1 MGTRIVFRVDSS
13 SVIGSGHVM
22 RCLTLANELRRR
34 GATVH
39 FVSCE
44 YPGHFIHKL
53 EEALYQVYR
62 LSPAQVVDDVSDT
75 AATLGALSEQ
85 RYDWLV
91 VDHYALG
98 LCWETMVR
106 PLTRRILAIDD
117 LADREHDCDILLD
130 QNYFG
135 SVTAK
140 RYQGLLPAHCCSLL
154 SPHFALLH
162 PEYAK
167 SSQSMAPRSGEI
179 RRVLIFFGGSD
190 LNNHTKQV
198 LQAILRPALAH
209 LEVDVVV
216 GQNHPDYQSLLVL
229 TQKRSGIKLHQNL
242 PSLVYLMTDAD
253 LFIGAGGATTWERLS
268 LGLPSL
274 VISIAENQQVFTQ
287 LLAEEG
293 VQLSLPEVDVVSW
306 RTWYNA
312 ICDAI
317 YQPASMRALSCQ
329 SRKLV
334 DGLGCQRVVRRILEF
349 GHVMVF
355 VRPAVTEDEHLLLR
369 WANDP
374 DIREQSFNHDKITA
388 NEHARWFTR
397 KLTDSDCILLIGE
410 DKHGAPIGQVRFDMN
425 RKKGE
430 AVIGI
435 SLDSL
440 YRGVGLSGK
449 LLEQALR
456 YLKAFDVNCCVI
468 AEVLHGNAQSK
479 KLFERAKFRLL
490 SSRRP
495 GSSTYALQLEHTE
508 VV

>member
-13 SVIGSGHVM
+13 STIGSGHVM

-34 GATVH
+34 GAIVH

-53 EEALYQVYR
+53 EDVSYLVYR
-62 LSPAQVVDDVSDT
+62 LSPTQVIDGVSDAT
-75 AATLGALSEQ
+75 ATLGALSEQ
-85 RYDWLV
+85 HYDWLV
-91 VDHYALG
+91 VDHYDLG
-98 LCWETMVR
+98 LCWETMVK
-106 PLTRRILAIDD
+106 PLTRHILVIDD
-117 LADREHDCDILLD
+117 LADREHDCDMLLD

-135 SVTAK
+135 SATIE
-140 RYQGLLPAHCCSLL
+140 RYESLLPAHCCSLL
-154 SPHFALLH
+154 GPHFALLH

-167 SSQSMAPRSGEI
+167 ISQGMMPRSGGI

-198 LQAILRPALAH
+198 LQALLRPALAY

-229 TQKRSGIKLHQNL
+229 SQKRSGIKLHQNL
-242 PSLVYLMTDAD
+242 PSLADLMADAD

-274 VISIAENQQVFTQ
+274 VISIAENQQIFTQ

-293 VQLSLPEVDVVSW
+293 VQLSLPEVGVVSW
-306 RTWYNA
+306 QTWYEA
-312 ICDAI
+312 ICDAMHR
-317 YQPASMRALSCQ
+317 PASMRALSFQ

-334 DGLGCQRVVRRILEF
+334 DGLGCQRVARRILVF

-369 WANDP
+369 WANNP
-374 DIREQSFNHDKITA
+374 DVREQSFNHDKITA
-388 NEHARWFTR
+388 NEHARWLTR
-397 KLTDSDCILLIGE
+397 KLTGSDCILLIGE

-430 AVIGI
+430 AIIGI
-435 SLDSL
+435 SLDPV

-456 YLKAFDVNCCVI
+456 YLKALDVSCCVI
-468 AEVLHGNAQSK
+468 AEVLHANVQSK
-479 KLFERAKFRLL
+479 KLFERAQFRMV

-495 GSSTYALQLEHTE
+495 GSRTYALQIEHME